1 MSACVLC
8 YICRLPAG
16 ERRGYNNALNAM
28 YRIAR
33 EEGIGTLW
41 RVCVERRERKR
52 ERGQRQRHRE
62 GNREMMSSTTCTC
75 RKRDR

>member
-16 ERRGYNNALNAM
+16 ERRGYSNALNAM

-41 RVCVERRERKR
+41 RVCVERRER
-52 ERGQRQRHRE
+52 ERGD
-62 GNREMMSSTTCTC
+62 
-75 RKRDR
+75 RDRDTEKETER